1 MADDQER
8 TEPATPKRRREARE
22 AGQVARSPE
31 VVTAFLLGSAA
42 LGLWLGAGYMFDGLA
57 ALCTEAFRFGP
68 GVSVTPATAPDLAER
83 AVAALGRSL
92 APLFV
97 AVVVGA
103 VAGNVVQ
110 VGFLVSF
117 QAVAPDVERID
128 PFRGLRRL
136 LTRAKLI
143 ELVRDLA
150 KVAVVGWMAYL
161 VFRRALPE
169 LPYWSDLVPRD
180 LLQRLLLLGLGIL
193 KYVLLGYAFVALL
206 DYGLHRW
213 QYEQKLRMSRR
224 EVADEQRET
233 EGDPTVRGRV
243 RALRRELARR
253 RMLSRV
259 SGSDVVVTNP
269 THFAVAL
276 RYDRSDAQAPR
287 VLAKGADRV
296 AERMARIAREHRV
309 PLYEDPSVARALFRS
324 VEIDDPV
331 PPDLFPAVAEILAS
345 VYRIRRSPPPG

>member
-8 TEPATPKRRREARE
+8 TEPATQKRRREARE

-31 VVTAFLLGSAA
+31 VVTAFVLGSAV
-42 LGLWLGAGYMFDGLA
+42 LGLWLGAGHMFEELS
-57 ALCTEAFRFGP
+57 ALGTEAFRFG
-68 GVSVTPATAPDLAER
+68 SELSLTPTSAPVLAER
-83 AVAALGRSL
+83 AVAALGRAL

-103 VAGNVVQ
+103 VAGNAVQ

-136 LTRAKLI
+136 LTRTKLI
-143 ELVRDLA
+143 ELFRDLA
-150 KVAVVGWMAYL
+150 KVAAVGGMAYL
-161 VFRRALPE
+161 AVRRTLPE
-169 LPYWSDLVPRD
+169 LPYWSDLVPRVF
-180 LLQRLLLLGLGIL
+180 LGRLLLLGMGIL
-193 KYVLLGYAFVALL
+193 KYVLLAYALVALL

-213 QYEQKLRMSRR
+213 QYEQRLRMSRR
-224 EVADEQRET
+224 EIADEQRET

-276 RYDRSDAQAPR
+276 RYDRSDGGAPR
-287 VLAKGADRV
+287 LLAKGANRV
-296 AERMARIAREHRV
+296 ADRMAGIAREHRV
-309 PLYEDPSVARALFRS
+309 PLYEAPSVARALYRN
-324 VEIDDPV
+324 VEVGDPV
-331 PPDLFPAVAEILAS
+331 PADLFPAVAEILAS
-345 VYRIRRSPPPG
+345 IYRLGRSPPSR